1 MQEKK
6 IYRIGISGHRDL
18 KKERTAEYRMVLIRI
33 LVALYETAKSKGKT
47 LRVVSPLADGA
58 DRLMVYTAKK
68 LGIDYEVFLPMDQEL
83 YEKDFDD
90 ASLAESRTLLKGAEK
105 IAVAPLCEGCNET
118 NITDYGVWRDQQ
130 YQTMGFALVDSVE
143 LMVFMWDGDETVK
156 VGGTYDILSYAKQR
170 GKPMEVI
177 SVLRE
182 G

>member
-1 MQEKK
+1 MQDERVFKV
-6 IYRIGISGHRDL
+6 GISGHRDL
-18 KKERTAEYRMVLIRI
+18 EKSRTAEYRTALIRI
-33 LVALYETAKSKGKT
+33 LVALEETAKSKGKT

-58 DRLMVYTAKK
+58 DRLMVHTAKE
-68 LGIDYEVFLPMDQEL
+68 LGIDYEVFLPMKQEL

-90 ASLAESRTLLKGAEK
+90 ASLTEFRTLLEGAEK
-105 IAVAPLCEGCNET
+105 IAVAPLCKGCNET
-118 NITDYGVWRDQQ
+118 NIADYGVWRDRQ
-130 YQTMGFALVDSVE
+130 YQTMGFSLVDSVE
-143 LMVFMWDGDETVK
+143 FMVFMWDGDETVK